1 MIKETIAAL
10 VTEAATAAQEDGDVV
25 PVALPEFTV
34 DRPQR
39 PEHGDYAVNLPM
51 KLARTARANPLELAK
66 SIASKMP
73 HNSAVDRV
81 EVAPPGFLNFHLS
94 AAWLAGQVDAILRA
108 SDEFGRLE
116 IGGGGKVQVEFVS
129 ANPTGPLHVGNG
141 RGAVIGSVLADT
153 LALAGYDTQKE
164 YYVNDAGAQ
173 AELFGR
179 TLLARYE
186 QLFGRDVEI
195 PEGGYPGDYMVE
207 AAEAIKAAH
216 GDAFLERE
224 DALPEV
230 TRLGIELMVERIRSD
245 MEALGVTY
253 DEWFHESRLYRP
265 ADDGRTEW
273 DVAYSKVK
281 DSGHIVEKEGA
292 VWFASSQ
299 LGDDKDNV
307 VIRRDGR
314 PAYFAS
320 DIAYHYDKFLTR
332 KFDRVINVWGADH
345 QGHVR
350 RMKAAVSALGIEP
363 ERLDILIYQL
373 VTLKRRNQTVGGGST
388 HWERIRLSKRAGEI
402 ITVRDV
408 IDEVGRDACRFF
420 FLSRSS
426 DAQMDFDVDLAQQQ
440 SADNPVYY
448 VQYAHARIASVLEYA
463 RERIPDWSDGDVS
476 LLGHQQELELI
487 RKMLQFPE
495 VVELVCRQLAPHHF
509 PHYSQDLATAFHAFY
524 TECRVVS
531 DDIPLSKARLRL
543 CEAAKLVLARSLS
556 LMGVSAPEQM

>member
-1 MIKETIAAL
+1 VIKETIAAL
-10 VTEAATAAQEDGDVV
+10 VEQAAVSAQEDGSLVA
-25 PVALPEFTV
+25 VALPDFTV

-51 KLARTARANPLELAK
+51 RLARTARANPLELAK
-66 SIASKMP
+66 AIAEKMP
-73 HNSAVDRV
+73 ANQAVERV

-94 AAWLAGQVDAILRA
+94 TAWLASQVDAVLA
-108 SDEFGRLE
+108 AGEQFGGIELGQGRS
-116 IGGGGKVQVEFVS
+116 VQVEFVS

-153 LALAGYDTQKE
+153 LALAGYRTQKE

-186 QLFGRDVEI
+186 QLFGREVEI
-195 PEGGYPGDYMVE
+195 PEGGYPGDYMVD
-207 AAEAIKAAH
+207 AAQAIKDAH
-216 GDAFLERE
+216 GDAFLTRE
-224 DALPEV
+224 DALPEI
-230 TRLGIELMVERIRSD
+230 TRLGIELMVERIKSD

-253 DEWFHESRLYRP
+253 DEWFHESRLYAP
-265 ADDGRTEW
+265 GAEQKTDW
-273 DVAYSKVK
+273 DVAYQQLQAT
-281 DSGHIVEKEGA
+281 GHIVEKEGA

-320 DIAYHYDKFLTR
+320 DIAYHYDKFLKR
-332 KFDRVINVWGADH
+332 GFDRVINVWGADH

-350 RMKAAVSALGIEP
+350 RMQAAVAALGIDP

-388 HWERIRLSKRAGEI
+388 RWERIRLSKRAGEI

-420 FLSRSS
+420 FLARSA

-463 RERIPDWSDGDVS
+463 KERIPDWSDGDVS
-476 LLGHQQELELI
+476 LLGHPQELELI

-495 VVELVCRQLAPHHF
+495 IVELVCRQLAPHHF

-543 CEAAKLVLARSLS
+543 CEAAKLVLARSLA
-556 LMGVSAPEQM
+556 LMGVSAPDQM